1 MKKVVMSVVLA
12 GSLFVMPTAFDAAL
26 GDQTLREGVRHGDV
40 TELQDA
46 LRDTG
51 HFSANSTGYF
61 GTITRQAV
69 RDFQRSKGISVDGI
83 AGPQTFRALGVSGN
97 SSSSSNTSQVSQS
110 SGNTTISFNTV
121 LRPGARGDQVR
132 QLQRAL
138 ADRGFEGGNSGV
150 YGPKTQQSVRDFQR
164 SAGISVDG
172 IAGPQ
177 TYGAIN
183 GTSGSSNSSTA
194 SSGSSS
200 SSSNNATTVSS
211 SSSSSVDAMIS
222 TARSVIGTRYQWG
235 GTTPSGFDCSGF
247 INYVYNQ
254 HGKSIPRTVSQMYN
268 AATKV
273 SSPSRG
279 DIVFFETRTGPS
291 HAGIYLG
298 NGQFIHSGAST
309 GVTVSSMSN
318 PYWSSHYIG
327 AGRL

>member
-12 GSLFVMPTAFDAAL
+12 GSLLVMPTAYDAAL
-26 GDQTLREGVRHGDV
+26 GDQTLREGIRHGDV

-61 GTITRQAV
+61 GSITRQAV
-69 RDFQRSKGISVDGI
+69 RDFQRSEGLAVDGI
-83 AGPQTFRALGVSGN
+83 AGPQTFSALGVSG
-97 SSSSSNTSQVSQS
+97 SSSNASQVSQS
-110 SGNTTISFNTV
+110 SGNSTISFNTV
-121 LRPGARGDQVR
+121 LRRGARGAQVR
-132 QLQRAL
+132 ELQSAL
-138 ADRGFEGGNSGV
+138 ADRGFKTSSQVDGV
-150 YGPKTQQSVRDFQR
+150 YGPLTQQAVRDFQR

-177 TYGAIN
+177 TYGALN
-183 GTSGSSNSSTA
+183 
-194 SSGSSS
+194 GSSS
-200 SSSNNATTVSS
+200 SSSSSSASSSSSSSSSSNATTVSS

-222 TARSVIGTRYQWG
+222 TARSVIGSKYQWG

-254 HGKSIPRTVSQMYN
+254 HGKSIPRTVSQMYS

-309 GVTVSSMSN
+309 GVTVSNMSN
-318 PYWSSHYIG
+318 PYWSAHYIG